1 MTGIV
6 DLHIHAVPRVDDG
19 AKDVQ
24 TSLAMLR
31 MAYDQGARHIFC
43 TSHNGYSRED
53 ADRYSLGFRM
63 LGSMAKSMFPDLKL
77 YRGTEVLCA
86 GEYIDDIIYGLKN
99 GIFLPLGNS
108 NCVLTELY
116 PDVTP
121 DEAEKIV
128 KSLEDAGYLPIL
140 AHAERYPGLYDG
152 KIMPGLA
159 ETSCRVQIN
168 AYSLT
173 SDAGEDEKTYARRL
187 LSEGYV
193 SFIGSDSHDVLYRP
207 PMLSEGIGYI
217 REHADAVYAE
227 AILYGNAK
235 KLGII
240 DCERI

>member
-6 DLHIHAVPRVDDG
+6 DLYIHAVPRVDDG

-43 TSHNGYSRED
+43 TSHNGYGRED
-53 ADRYSLGFRM
+53 ADKYSLGFLM
-63 LGSMAKSMFPDLKL
+63 LNSMVRSVFPDLKL

-86 GEYIDDIIYGLKN
+86 AEYIDDIIHGLKN
-99 GIFLPLGNS
+99 EIFLPLGNS
-108 NCVLTELY
+108 GHVLTELY

-140 AHAERYPGLYDG
+140 AHAERYPGLHDG
-152 KIMPGLA
+152 KTVPKLIKSG
-159 ETSCRVQIN
+159 CRIQIN
-168 AYSLT
+168 AHSLT
-173 SDAGEDEKTYARRL
+173 SDTDEDEKKYARRL

-193 SFIGSDSHDVLYRP
+193 SFIGSDSHDLSHRP
-207 PMLSEGIGYI
+207 PMLSEGVRYI
-217 REHADAVYAE
+217 REHAENGYAE
-227 AILYGNAK
+227 DILHGNAE

-240 DCERI
+240 D